1 MTLTSGSFSGL
12 GEWSCKNIDGV
23 APLTHLGEHLEL
35 RMLSEMR
42 EGGTAYGLSPVG
54 ASVPGK

>member
-1 MTLTSGSFSGL
+1 VLVLL
-12 GEWSCKNIDGV
+12 GP

-42 EGGTAYGLSPVG
+42 
-54 ASVPGK
+54 